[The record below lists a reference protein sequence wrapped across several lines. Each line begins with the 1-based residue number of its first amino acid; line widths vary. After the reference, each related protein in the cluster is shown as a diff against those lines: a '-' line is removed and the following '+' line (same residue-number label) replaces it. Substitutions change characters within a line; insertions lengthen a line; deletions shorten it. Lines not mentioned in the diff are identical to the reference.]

1 MSTELGK
8 PIGLEPSDVNKPVN
22 NDGNVVAMEK
32 LVKNEHLNSN
42 DETENNVIDVKPVS
56 MTTMGDKVVL
66 KDNGLDSDEGELGK
80 F

>member
-1 MSTELGK
+1 MSTELEK
-8 PIGLEPSDVNKPVN
+8 PIGLEPSDINKPAN

-32 LVKNEHLNSN
+32 VVKNEHLNSN
-42 DETENNVIDVKPVS
+42 DETENNTTDVKPVS
-56 MTTMGDKVVL
+56 MTTTGDKVVL